1 MKSRAGR
8 SAGAALALAA
18 ALAGCASQEVP
29 VTTAPGEV
37 PAGEPR
43 FEVNAAG
50 AVGIALLTT
59 AVVFALLVASDDAL
73 SFD

>member
-1 MKSRAGR
+1 MKSKAGR
-8 SAGAALALAA
+8 SACAALALTV
-18 ALAGCASQEVP
+18 ALAGCASQEGP
-29 VTTAPGEV
+29 VTTAPGEA

-43 FEVNAAG
+43 FEVNTPG
-50 AVGIALLTT
+50 AIGIALLAT